1 MTIRLR
7 GDHVRLGPL
16 TERAVPMFVAE
27 MKSWGVDVSAERVRE
42 RLANS
47 GHWDDHQLDL
57 GIEVDGRLLGDIQA
71 RHCPRTDFP
80 GHFEIGISLFEAA
93 DRGQGVG
100 TEAVRLVA
108 DYLFDSE
115 RATRVQLATDVD
127 NLPMRR
133 LAERVG
139 FRFEGVMRAFHQRPG
154 EDAPRDYAR
163 YAITEADHRE
173 PGPESGRYGEDRMGG
188 GVVASG
194 EAGSPESG

>member
-1 MTIRLR
+1 MTVRLR

-16 TERAVPMFVAE
+16 TEHGVPMFMTE
-27 MKSWGVDVSAERVRE
+27 MASWGVEVPADRVRE
-42 RLANS
+42 RIATS
-47 GHWDDHQLDL
+47 GRWDDHQLDL

-80 GHFEIGISLFEAA
+80 GHFEIGISLFDVA
-93 DRGQGVG
+93 DRRRGVG
-100 TEAVRLVA
+100 TEAVRLVT

-115 RATRVQLATDVD
+115 GATRVRLGTDVD

-154 EDAPRDYAR
+154 EDSPRDYAL
-163 YAITEADHRE
+163 YAMTEADHRE
-173 PGPESGRYGEDRMGG
+173 AKARTG
-188 GVVASG
+188 
-194 EAGSPESG
+194 